1 MTLCPADTDFVA
13 HLRACLPEAAFREVA
28 PAYLQEPR
36 GRWEGRAGV
45 VVAPGNVEEVAHAIR
60 AAAAARVAVIP
71 YGGGTGLVGGQIMAQ
86 GPAPMILSLE
96 RMRRVRGIWPEE
108 DVIEVEAGAI
118 LSEVHDAAEEAGRLF
133 PLSIAAKGSARIGG
147 LLATNAGG
155 VNVLRHGNARD
166 LCLGIE
172 AVLPDGKILHG
183 LRRLRKDNTGYDLR
197 NLLIGSEGTLGVIT
211 AATLKLCPRPAG
223 EGTALM
229 AVGGPE
235 AALGLLAL
243 ARGQLGEG
251 VSAFELM
258 HRTGFDFLAEALPDT
273 RLPFAAPPEWTVLI
287 DVGLARGLDPTA
299 ALETLFAEGYEA
311 GQVSDGWVAQSQA
324 QRNEFWELRE
334 RIPEANRRIGAVS
347 SHDISLPLGTV
358 AAFIAQAGA
367 AVAAL
372 GPFRVNCFGHLGDG
386 NLHYN
391 VFPPKGQSRDTFA
404 GKRDAI
410 KRAVHDLVHA
420 LGGSVSAEHG
430 IGRLKVEDLERYGD
444 PAKLSAMRAVKAALD
459 PVGIMNPGAVLRAD
473 RGGRSEIG
481 P

>member
-28 PAYLQEPR
+28 PAYRQSPR

-211 AATLKLCPRPAG
+211 AATLKLC
-223 EGTALM
+223 
-229 AVGGPE
+229 
-235 AALGLLAL
+235 
-243 ARGQLGEG
+243 
-251 VSAFELM
+251 
-258 HRTGFDFLAEALPDT
+258 
-273 RLPFAAPPEWTVLI
+273 
-287 DVGLARGLDPTA
+287 
-299 ALETLFAEGYEA
+299 
-311 GQVSDGWVAQSQA
+311 
-324 QRNEFWELRE
+324 
-334 RIPEANRRIGAVS
+334 RR
-347 SHDISLPLGTV
+347 
-358 AAFIAQAGA
+358 
-367 AVAAL
+367 
-372 GPFRVNCFGHLGDG
+372 
-386 NLHYN
+386 
-391 VFPPKGQSRDTFA
+391 
-404 GKRDAI
+404 
-410 KRAVHDLVHA
+410 
-420 LGGSVSAEHG
+420 
-430 IGRLKVEDLERYGD
+430 
-444 PAKLSAMRAVKAALD
+444 
-459 PVGIMNPGAVLRAD
+459 
-473 RGGRSEIG
+473 
-481 P
+481 